1 MYIDA
6 EIKAKQKGRKKK
18 NTTKTEEH
26 ADRAFQKFLIKCGEK
41 QLDYWNYAESELDN
55 FLCKFW
61 FGAHKNSESDYET
74 ESDDPKKKN
83 LMHSANTIHSF

>member
-1 MYIDA
+1 MLKLKQNKKV
-6 EIKAKQKGRKKK
+6 EKIKIPPRQKNMLIELFK
-18 NTTKTEEH
+18 
-26 ADRAFQKFLIKCGEK
+26 KFLIKCGEK

-74 ESDDPKKKN
+74 DSDDPKKKN
-83 LMHSANTIHSF
+83 LMYSANTIHSF